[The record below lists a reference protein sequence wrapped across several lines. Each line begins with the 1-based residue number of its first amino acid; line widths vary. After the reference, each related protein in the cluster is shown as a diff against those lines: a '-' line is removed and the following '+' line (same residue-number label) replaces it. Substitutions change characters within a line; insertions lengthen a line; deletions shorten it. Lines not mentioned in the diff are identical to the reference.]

1 MGERRLEVR
10 LDAQRDER
18 LRSLAEHR
26 GATVS
31 QVVRDLVDEAYEV
44 LRRERRVAAA
54 ARFLSLPPAGPV
66 PDDPRELKRQILE
79 GYERVPEP

>member
-1 MGERRLEVR
+1 MRERRLEVR
-10 LDAQRDER
+10 LDEQHDKR
-18 LRSLAEHR
+18 LRRLAEHR

-44 LRRERRVAAA
+44 LRRERRSAAA
-54 ARFLSLPPAGPV
+54 ARFPTGVGPV

-79 GYERVPEP
+79 GYERVPDA